1 MSVRERL
8 KQFVKT
14 QSISVSAFEKKVGVY
29 NGFVNTI
36 VKTID
41 NEKLNKILAIY
52 PNLNKN
58 WLLFGEGEMLL
69 DQPTNFNNNVI
80 NITKNSGGNNAIG
93 NNNKIGGACDSEL
106 IKTQAETIKQ
116 QQNTIEKLTE
126 MLLNLT
132 KK

>member
-1 MSVRERL
+1 MNVRERL
-8 KQFVKT
+8 KQFIKS
-14 QSISVSAFEKKVGVY
+14 QSLSVCAFEKQIGVY

-41 NEKLNKILAIY
+41 NEKLSKILTIY

-69 DQPTNFNNNVI
+69 NQPTNVI

-93 NNNKIGGACDSEL
+93 NNNKIGGGCDSEL